1 MARITRMRRLQSLQL
16 AIPSQCAAPARPS
29 FAAARAISTT
39 SPAHSK
45 NTDWIRGKLW
55 KGEAPGPADPY
66 TQRME
71 PEAQSTLPEEVLES
85 SSSRSRRDKTPAA
98 VRESRLPLPGRRIE
112 AAAEKELQASDPT
125 YVPAADAEGLEE
137 IGPLSTWW
145 EQPGHWGE
153 ESEFKGFGSAV
164 KVVEKEVLEV
174 HLRRA
179 VVEALALQQK
189 GVFSEWATKKWSEG
203 GSRGELDLALAAQV
217 EVQDGK
223 ATLKG
228 DASAIAEALTSEVE
242 EADSSPTSLTAEEA
256 REMIKSWDNSWKNI
270 ALDNPLRF
278 ALRKRLYQLTGVL
291 IPDAKLAAANTTK
304 HILTLAARD
313 PKPLKLAQV
322 LERRNAFGDLANVKV
337 HERRVG
343 PIDKEVAVGR
353 WKVIEEELKKRDL
366 PVTGYGDAPRN
377 KERDWLTGKI

>member
-1 MARITRMRRLQSLQL
+1 MRRLQSLPL
-16 AIPSQCAAPARPS
+16 ALPSQCAAASRPS
-29 FAAARAISTT
+29 FARAISTT
-39 SPAHSK
+39 SPAQSK

-71 PEAQSTLPEEVLES
+71 PEAESNLPEEALEIGG
-85 SSSRSRRDKTPAA
+85 SRPRRDKTPAA
-98 VRESRLPLPGRRIE
+98 VRESRLPLPGRRTE
-112 AAAEKELQASDPT
+112 APAEKELQASDPT
-125 YVPAADAEGLEE
+125 YVPATDAEGLEE

-164 KVVEKEVLEV
+164 KAVEKEVVEV

-179 VVEALALQQK
+179 VVEALALQQA

-203 GSRGELDLALAAQV
+203 GSRAQLDQALAAQV

-228 DASAIAEALTSEVE
+228 DASAIAEALTSEAQ
-242 EADSSPTSLTAEEA
+242 EAESTTTSVTAEEA
-256 REMIKSWDNSWKNI
+256 REMLRSWDSSWKNI

-278 ALRKRLYQLTGVL
+278 ALRKRLYQLTGIL
-291 IPDAKLAAANTTK
+291 IPDAKLAAANTAK

-322 LERRNAFGDLANVKV
+322 LERRNAFADLTNVKV
-337 HERRVG
+337 HDRRVG

-353 WKVIEEELKKRDL
+353 WKVIEEELKRRDL

>member
-16 AIPSQCAAPARPS
+16 AIPSQCAAAAAAAAARPS
-29 FAAARAISTT
+29 FARAISTT
-39 SPAHSK
+39 TPAQSK

-71 PEAQSTLPEEVLES
+71 PEAQTNLPEEALD
-85 SSSRSRRDKTPAA
+85 SRSRRDKTPAA
-98 VRESRLPLPGRRIE
+98 VRASRLPLPGRRTE
-112 AAAEKELQASDPT
+112 APAEKELQASDPT

-164 KVVEKEVLEV
+164 KVVDKDVLEV
-174 HLRRA
+174 YLRRA

-242 EADSSPTSLTAEEA
+242 EAEPSTTSLTVEEA
-256 REMIKSWDNSWKNI
+256 REMIKSWDSSWKNI
-270 ALDNPLRF
+270 TLDNPLRF
-278 ALRKRLYQLTGVL
+278 ALRKRLYQLSGVL
-291 IPDAKLAAANTTK
+291 IPDAKLAAANTAK

-322 LERRNAFGDLANVKV
+322 LEKRNAFGELANVKV

>member
-16 AIPSQCAAPARPS
+16 AIPSQCAAAAARPS
-29 FAAARAISTT
+29 FAAARAISTS
-39 SPAHSK
+39 SPAQSK

-71 PEAQSTLPEEVLES
+71 PEAQSNLPEEALD
-85 SSSRSRRDKTPAA
+85 SSRPGRDKTPAA
-98 VRESRLPLPGRRIE
+98 VRESRLALPGRRTE

-137 IGPLSTWW
+137 VGTLSTWW

-164 KVVEKEVLEV
+164 KVVDKEVLEV

-179 VVEALALQQK
+179 VVEALALKQA

-203 GSRGELDLALAAQV
+203 GELDEALAAQV

-242 EADSSPTSLTAEEA
+242 EAESSATGVTVEEA
-256 REMIKSWDNSWKNI
+256 REMLKSWDSSWKNI

-291 IPDAKLAAANTTK
+291 IPDAKLAAANTIK

-322 LERRNAFGDLANVKV
+322 LEKRNAFGDLANVTV

>member
-1 MARITRMRRLQSLQL
+1 MRRLQSLQL
-16 AIPSQCAAPARPS
+16 AVPSQCAAAPRPS

-39 SPAHSK
+39 SPARSK

-71 PEAQSTLPEEVLES
+71 PEAQTNLPEEALESS

-98 VRESRLPLPGRRIE
+98 VRESRLALPGRRTE
-112 AAAEKELQASDPT
+112 VAAEKELQASDPT

-174 HLRRA
+174 YLRRA

-189 GVFSEWATKKWSEG
+189 GVFAEWATKKWSEG
-203 GSRGELDLALAAQV
+203 GARGEMDQALAAQV

-228 DASAIAEALTSEVE
+228 DASAIAEALTSEAEEVE
-242 EADSSPTSLTAEEA
+242 STPPVITVEEA
-256 REMIKSWDNSWKNI
+256 REMTKSWDSSWKNV

-291 IPDAKLAAANTTK
+291 IPDAKLAAANTAK

-322 LERRNAFGDLANVKV
+322 LEKRNAFGDLANVKV

>member
-16 AIPSQCAAPARPS
+16 SLPSQCAANRPS

-39 SPAHSK
+39 SPSQGK
-45 NTDWIRGKLW
+45 NTEWIRGKLW

-71 PEAQSTLPEEVLES
+71 PETQSNLPEEALES
-85 SSSRSRRDKTPAA
+85 RPRQDKTPAA
-98 VRESRLPLPGRRIE
+98 VRDTRLALPYRRSE
-112 AAAEKELQASDPT
+112 APTEKEVQASDPT
-125 YVPAADAEGLEE
+125 YVPATEAEGLEE
-137 IGPLSTWW
+137 IGALSTWW

-153 ESEFKGFGSAV
+153 ESVFKGFGSSE

-174 HLRRA
+174 YLRRA
-179 VVEALALQQK
+179 VVEALALQQT
-189 GVFSEWATKKWSEG
+189 GAFSEWATKKWSEG
-203 GSRGELDLALAAQV
+203 ASRNELEQALALQV

-228 DASAIAEALTSEVE
+228 DVSSVVEALTSELPEAESTEKISVE
-242 EADSSPTSLTAEEA
+242 EAK
-256 REMIKSWDNSWKNI
+256 EMIKSWDPSWKNI
-270 ALDNPLRF
+270 VLDNSLRF
-278 ALRKRLYQLTGVL
+278 ALRKRLYQLTGTL
-291 IPDAKLAAANTTK
+291 IPDAKLAAANTIK

-322 LERRNAFGDLANVKV
+322 LEKRNAFNELTNVTV
-337 HERRVG
+337 HDRKIG
-343 PIDKEVAVGR
+343 PIDREVSVGR

-366 PVTGYGDAPRN
+366 PVTGYGNAGRN

>member
-16 AIPSQCAAPARPS
+16 AIPSQCAATRPS
-29 FAAARAISTT
+29 FAAAHARALSTT
-39 SPAHSK
+39 GPAQSK
-45 NTDWIRGKLW
+45 NTEWIRGKLW
-55 KGEAPGPADPY
+55 KGEVPGPADPY
-66 TQRME
+66 TQRIE
-71 PEAQSTLPEEVLES
+71 PETQSNLPEEVLES
-85 SSSRSRRDKTPAA
+85 RPRRDKTPAA
-98 VRESRLPLPGRRIE
+98 VRDSRLALPARRTE
-112 AAAEKELQASDPT
+112 AAAERELQASDPT
-125 YVPAADAEGLEE
+125 YAPAADAEGLEE
-137 IGPLSTWW
+137 IAPLSTWW

-153 ESEFKGFGSAV
+153 ESAFKGFGSAV

-179 VVEALALQQK
+179 VVEALALQQT
-189 GVFSEWATKKWSEG
+189 GLFSEWATKKWSEG
-203 GSRGELDLALAAQV
+203 GSRSELDQALAAQV

-228 DASAIAEALTSEVE
+228 DASAIVEALTGEAQEAETTTSVTVE
-242 EADSSPTSLTAEEA
+242 EAK
-256 REMIKSWDNSWKNI
+256 EMTKSWDSSWKSI
-270 ALDNPLRF
+270 VLDNPLRF
-278 ALRKRLYQLTGVL
+278 ALRKRLYQLTGIL
-291 IPDAKLAAANTTK
+291 IPDAKLAAADTAK

-322 LERRNAFGDLANVKV
+322 LEKRNAFGDLANVRV

-353 WKVIEEELKKRDL
+353 WKVIEEELKRRDL